1 MRDETISIRNN
12 TSCCWVLVALT
23 FLLAC
28 AALGQGTMFFDQQSS
43 DQNNI
48 GEFLADISSNQPIGQ
63 SFTPSLSA
71 VRFVQLYLSDNIL
84 GGAGGILS
92 VSLLSASVTG
102 AVLSVSAPVSLP
114 QNFKGIVNFYF
125 PTDISVNPGTTYYFR
140 PAVQSGDGFAVY
152 TDNHFQYPG
161 GTAIYHGT
169 ASTFEDLWFRE
180 GIIVPEPSTAAL
192 LLIGGSAVIYVRRKS
207 KSRS

>member
-1 MRDETISIRNN
+1 MKKYTSNPHSLLSALFLTIS
-12 TSCCWVLVALT
+12 ALS
-23 FLLAC
+23 AG
-28 AALGQGTMFFDQQSS
+28 AQGIMQFDQQSS

-84 GGAGGILS
+84 GGVGGILS
-92 VSLLSASVTG
+92 VSLLSDSVTG
-102 AVLSVSAPVSLP
+102 AVLSVAAPVSLP
-114 QNFKGIVNFYF
+114 QNFKGIVNFFF
-125 PTDISVNPGTTYYFR
+125 PTDISVSPGTTYYFR

-152 TDNHFQYPG
+152 TDNHFQYSG

-180 GIIVPEPSTAAL
+180 GIIVPEPSAIAL
-192 LLIGGSAVIYVRRKS
+192 VLFGGGVFAYARRKTS
-207 KSRS
+207 SASDA